1 MYNNSSAGL
10 MYPMVCPFWNF
21 TVVLFFFFTP
31 LLGCMVQCMKLQLYA
46 QLFLL
51 KIINY
56 CIDNIYDVC
65 VYIVFPNNSFVNRLQ
80 QQKIAKEI
88 SQVFHFSGIWIHI
101 YIYPIIYI
109 CNIVEIKKEV
119 FIVLYYHS

>member
-31 LLGCMVQCMKLQLYA
+31 LGALAKACQLAWACPASCMNCNCTTLLNKNNKLLY
-46 QLFLL
+46 
-51 KIINY
+51 
-56 CIDNIYDVC
+56 NIYDVC

-80 QQKIAKEI
+80 Q
-88 SQVFHFSGIWIHI
+88 
-101 YIYPIIYI
+101 
-109 CNIVEIKKEV
+109 
-119 FIVLYYHS
+119 